1 MGKTDRPRGM
11 IRSLDSSLKVIPFL
25 QDAPYYS
32 QMGAYYFNKN
42 KLSKSLLFLQ
52 KAIEIE
58 PEKSFNHYNLAC
70 LLSKAGRLKEANN
83 IFKHIVQNMD
93 RSFSECYYYLAVNY
107 GFMGETLEA
116 KSWLLKYLQLCPEGE
131 MADEAEDILL
141 DMEEEELQL
150 QERYLDAVE
159 NEAVMGLVEDINNV
173 RFKRRLL
180 DDERFMDTL
189 KRGLYQGGDILKEA
203 IILCLGSVNS
213 DSSWAMLS
221 EFVAN
226 PWVNERLRQVA
237 LLEMK
242 GKRPDINLRVFIEGS
257 LRDITLG
264 QHCPPAPVWKNEW
277 QEVLECTFSNMRR
290 SSSYG
295 EEFYTDVKAIWVD
308 FINRTYPHLP
318 GIKKMQTW
326 AAGLEY
332 CLSRFHYLGL
342 TQKGLAGAYR
352 VSLSSIGRK
361 FGYMNDV
368 LSIDQKAY
376 RNMLRL
382 IADSE
387 ESRL

>member
-1 MGKTDRPRGM
+1 MGKDRPRGI
-11 IRSLDSSLKVIPFL
+11 IRSLDSSFKVIPFL
-25 QDAPYYS
+25 QESPYYS
-32 QMGAYYFNKN
+32 RMGAYYFNKN

-58 PEKSFNHYNLAC
+58 PGNPLNHYNLAC
-70 LLSKAGRLKEANN
+70 LLSKAGRLGEANN

-93 RSFSECYYYLAVNY
+93 RNFSECYYCLAINY
-107 GFMGETLEA
+107 GSMGETLEEKA
-116 KSWLLKYLQLCPEGE
+116 WLLKYLQLCPEGE
-131 MADEAEDILL
+131 MADEAEEILL

-150 QERYLDAVE
+150 QDRYLDALE
-159 NEAVMGLVEDINNV
+159 NEAMMSLVEEINNV
-173 RFKRRLL
+173 RFKEKLF
-180 DDERFMDTL
+180 DDQRFMYTL

-203 IILCLGSVNS
+203 IISCMGSVNS
-213 DSSWAMLS
+213 DSSWALLS
-221 EFVAN
+221 DFVAN

-242 GKRPDINLRVFIEGS
+242 GSRPELACRVFVEGS
-257 LRDITLG
+257 LQEITLKR
-264 QHCPPAPVWKNEW
+264 HRPPAPVWKKEW
-277 QEVLECTFSNMRR
+277 QEVLECTYSNMRR

-295 EEFYTDVKAIWVD
+295 EEFFTDAKAIWVD
-308 FINRTYPHLP
+308 YINRTYPHLP

-361 FGYMNDV
+361 FNHMNEV

-382 IADSE
+382 LAESE
-387 ESRL
+387 AGRL